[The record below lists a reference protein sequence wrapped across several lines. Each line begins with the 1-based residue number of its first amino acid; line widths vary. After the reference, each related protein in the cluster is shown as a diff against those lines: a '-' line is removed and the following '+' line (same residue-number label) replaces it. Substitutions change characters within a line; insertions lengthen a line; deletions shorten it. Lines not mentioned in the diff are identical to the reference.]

1 MSRMNER
8 APQSRPVSIRPVR
21 DPRPSRW
28 LFLRRRIRRA
38 LRPIGWSV
46 AAAMVLIV
54 GVSLMRSVQPGS
66 GLASFRERV
75 GRATNMMVT
84 DIQVEGRAMTP
95 EGQLRAALGVA
106 VGDPLLGFSLEDARA
121 RIERLTWVQH
131 ATVERRLPGTVVV
144 QLVERRPFAV
154 WQSAGRFVLID
165 RAGQPVA
172 EQDPVKDAAAFS
184 LLPLVVG
191 PGAPEAAAALLDQ
204 LATLPALKSRVVA
217 AVRVGERRWNLRLN
231 SGADVLLPEGFE
243 LAAMNRLMELQAAQ
257 SVLDRPLQ
265 TLDLRAPDRLVVHP
279 GEPRTPAP
287 KRPT

>member
-1 MSRMNER
+1 MPRLNDRLPIS
-8 APQSRPVSIRPVR
+8 RPVR

-28 LFLRRRIRRA
+28 LFLRRRLRRA
-38 LRPIGWSV
+38 LRPVGWSM
-46 AAAMVLIV
+46 AAAVLLIV
-54 GVSLMRSVQPGS
+54 TASLVRTVQPGS
-66 GLASFRERV
+66 GLALLRERL
-75 GRATNMMVT
+75 GRASNLMVT
-84 DIQVEGRAMTP
+84 DIQIEGRTMTP
-95 EGQLRAALGVA
+95 EGQLSHALGVA
-106 VGDPLLGFSLEDARA
+106 VGDPLLGFSLSDART
-121 RIERLTWVQH
+121 RIEKLTWVQH

-144 QLVERRPFAV
+144 QLMERRPFAV
-154 WQSAGRFVLID
+154 WQSGGKFVLID

-184 LLPLVVG
+184 VLPLVVG

-204 LATLPALKSRVVA
+204 LTTIPALKSRVVA

-257 SVLDRPLQ
+257 AVLDRPLQ

-279 GEPRTPAP
+279 GEPRTAAP